1 MNLLERSI
9 EIIEANQSK
18 HGSYIASPNFSQY
31 GYCWFRDGSFVAH
44 AMEKAGRKES
54 STRFIRWGLNV
65 LKRYRDSLQ
74 KATAGNVTLD
84 NFLPTRYTMEGFY
97 SEDNWTNAQ
106 SDGYGTFLWVAAQRP
121 ELLDQ
126 SDCEICDM
134 TARYLERVW
143 KVPCYDVWEE
153 SPNMVHTS
161 TLLSIA
167 AGLKAIE
174 GIINRKT
181 GWRDIMDFIL
191 KELTSDGRLKKSN
204 TADEVDSSLIW
215 ASYPYGL
222 LDGDSLLMK
231 KTARAVMSELY
242 FDGGL
247 KRYKKDTYYGGGSWV
262 LLSAYLAGH
271 LKSNSER
278 DISEEIEAWIE
289 RKADLNGF
297 LPEQVP
303 ENLLE
308 ERMYAPWVEKWGEI
322 ASPLLWSH
330 AAYIDMLLQ

>member
-143 KVPCYDVWEE
+143 KVPCIRCLGRISQHGTYLY
-153 SPNMVHTS
+153 T
-161 TLLSIA
+161 TLHSRW
-167 AGLKAIE
+167 IE
-174 GIINRKT
+174 GDRRYYKQK
-181 GWRDIMDFIL
+181 D
-191 KELTSDGRLKKSN
+191 RL
-204 TADEVDSSLIW
+204 
-215 ASYPYGL
+215 
-222 LDGDSLLMK
+222 
-231 KTARAVMSELY
+231 
-242 FDGGL
+242 
-247 KRYKKDTYYGGGSWV
+247 
-262 LLSAYLAGH
+262 
-271 LKSNSER
+271 ER
-278 DISEEIEAWIE
+278 HH
-289 RKADLNGF
+289 GF
-297 LPEQVP
+297 YTE
-303 ENLLE
+303 
-308 ERMYAPWVEKWGEI
+308 G
-322 ASPLLWSH
+322 
-330 AAYIDMLLQ
+330 ID